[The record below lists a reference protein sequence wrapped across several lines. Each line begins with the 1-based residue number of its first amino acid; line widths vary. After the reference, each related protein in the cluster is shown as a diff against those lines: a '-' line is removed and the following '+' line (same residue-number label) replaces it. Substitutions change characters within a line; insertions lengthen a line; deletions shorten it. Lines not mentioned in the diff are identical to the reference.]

1 MQRGQNVIILFL
13 AILIVAALVVFSVQN
28 ANLVTVSFVLWQFNA
43 SLAIVVFLALV
54 TGVIIMA
61 VVFLGMRLRKPK
73 KGYAIGEK
81 RVPSG
86 DKAATTTEKETA
98 APQQ

>member
-1 MQRGQNVIILFL
+1 VIILFL
-13 AILIVAALVVFSVQN
+13 VILIVAALVIFSVQN
-28 ANLVTVSFVLWQFNA
+28 ANPITISFVLWHFNA

-61 VVFLGMRLRKPK
+61 VVFLWMRLRKPK
-73 KGYAIGEK
+73 KGYAIGEE

-86 DKAATTTEKETA
+86 DKGAATVEKETA
-98 APQQ
+98 TPQQ

>member
-1 MQRGQNVIILFL
+1 MIILFL
-13 AILIVAALVVFSVQN
+13 VILIVAALVIFSVQN
-28 ANLVTVSFVLWQFNA
+28 ANPVTVSFALWQFHA

-54 TGVIIMA
+54 TGVIVMA
-61 VVFLGMRLRKPK
+61 VVFLGMRFRKSK
-73 KGYAIGEK
+73 KGHIGEEK

-86 DKAATTTEKETA
+86 DRGATTTEKETS